1 MVFFPTR
8 SCSLS
13 FFVPADR
20 RKVIKERWR
29 DFFAN
34 PSQWWDHRLEKVK
47 QKIVAVIRIA
57 FVFAQIPFYIILS
70 LAFVSQFSGINPCRM
85 HCVACCI
92 ADVPD
97 LLCLWC
103 AERKIQGILILQTRR
118 QKMHSGSTVM
128 QILPGW

>member
-1 MVFFPTR
+1 MVFSPTR

-29 DFFAN
+29 EFFAN

-57 FVFAQIPFYIILS
+57 FVFAANSIIHYFVLGFCLS
-70 LAFVSQFSGINPCRM
+70 VFWYQSLSNALCSM
-85 HCVACCI
+85 LHC
-92 ADVPD
+92 
-97 LLCLWC
+97 
-103 AERKIQGILILQTRR
+103 
-118 QKMHSGSTVM
+118 
-128 QILPGW
+128 